1 VCGVFIAV
9 STKCFSDLS
18 FEDTCR
24 QITDLE
30 YDKVELWF
38 SEESNQLSPSQ
49 TVTELDE
56 FVLRYRENTRLTPV
70 ALCLEENVNVSVLAG
85 ISKLAKL
92 LRVTQITIP
101 SSPLGTPFNTEID
114 RLREFLYVTDQDGI
128 RLSLKTKTG
137 YLTED
142 PHTAVELCQ
151 SVKGLG
157 LTLDPSYYICGPNRG
172 KGYDQVYPYVY
183 HVHLRDTTADQLQ
196 VQIGLG
202 EIDYSRLIGQLQ
214 RQKYNRALSVDI
226 LPTKDTKDS
235 RALEMRKLRMLLD
248 TLL

>member
-1 VCGVFIAV
+1 VFIAV
-9 STKCFSDLS
+9 STKCFSDSS
-18 FEDTCR
+18 FVDACQ

-70 ALCLEENVNVSVLAG
+70 ALCLEENVDVSVLAG

-114 RLREFLYVTDQDGI
+114 RLREFLYVTNQDGI

-137 YLTED
+137 DLTED

-151 SVKGLG
+151 SVQGLG

-226 LPTKDTKDS
+226 LPTKDTQEI